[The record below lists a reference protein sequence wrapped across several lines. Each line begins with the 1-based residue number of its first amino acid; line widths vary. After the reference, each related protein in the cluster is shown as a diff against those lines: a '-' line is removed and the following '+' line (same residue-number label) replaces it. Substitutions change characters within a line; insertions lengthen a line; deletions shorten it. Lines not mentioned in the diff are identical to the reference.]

1 MKPKKTILELSAIRI
16 IKEPTIW
23 ILLVIC
29 IYAVF
34 AYYFDSLK
42 IDSHFQDKTIKM
54 INEIALGLSYSYI
67 AGMIFYYFSVFRP
80 NTKKARA
87 VLVNVVEDLRFFK
100 DDFSELSNQ
109 LFGDDWLTKKNSDI
123 LVFRE
128 IAKSDYDSYSDQI
141 PVAISNEYSSIFK
154 NFIRKFDFYL
164 NSTMVYEQYLSS
176 DEYERLTEIRLSLSF
191 SQIRIDFNETDI
203 TYYNKETL
211 LEIIRDL
218 IAINMKVVQIY
229 HDLSKYGYDFHK

>member
-1 MKPKKTILELSAIRI
+1 MKPKKNILELSFIRI
-16 IKEPTIW
+16 KREPTIW

-42 IDSHFQDKTIKM
+42 IYSHFQDITIKM

-87 VLVNVVEDLRFFK
+87 VLVNAVEDLRFFK
-100 DDFSELSNQ
+100 DDFSELSRQ
-109 LFGDDWLTKKNSDI
+109 LFGDDWLTANDSDI

-128 IAKSDYDSYSDQI
+128 IAKSDYDSYSDQK

-164 NSTMVYEQYLSS
+164 NSTMAYEQYLSS
-176 DEYERLTEIRLSLSF
+176 DEYERLTEIRLSFSF
-191 SQIRIDFNETDI
+191 SQIRIYFNETDI
-203 TYYNKETL
+203 PYYKKKTL
-211 LEIIRDL
+211 LEFIREL
-218 IAINMKVVQIY
+218 IVINRKVVQIY